1 MKASDEN
8 NGNTNISN
16 ANVKRKTIG
25 AVWCQDEYEKI
36 CQSLDSSKIKLY
48 IKWLNSFIETTI

>member
-1 MKASDEN
+1 MKIME
-8 NGNTNISN
+8 TRNISN